1 MAGDP
6 YVIHT
11 LSTASILADMQLDL
25 ATLTAALLHDV
36 LEDTPTS
43 PEELSAAFGEDVLTL
58 VGGVTK
64 LGKLPFMSVEGYQA
78 ENLRKMFIVMARDI
92 RVVLIKLA
100 DRLHNMRTL
109 GALRRDKQERI
120 AKETLEIFA
129 PLAHR
134 LGIYQIKRDLEDL
147 SFRYLQ
153 PEVYSEI
160 RRKTK
165 KKLSQMEEI
174 IRKGIET
181 LESRLAKEG
190 IPCKIKG
197 RAKHYYSIYEKMQR
211 KKLSMDELYD
221 ILANNKRIVFF
232 NIRYNKFIS

>member
-1 MAGDP
+1 
-6 YVIHT
+6 
-11 LSTASILADMQLDL
+11 
-25 ATLTAALLHDV
+25 
-36 LEDTPTS
+36 
-43 PEELSAAFGEDVLTL
+43 
-58 VGGVTK
+58 
-64 LGKLPFMSVEGYQA
+64 
-78 ENLRKMFIVMARDI
+78 MFIVMARDI

-165 KKLSQMEEI
+165 KKLPQMEEI

-221 ILANNKRIVFF
+221 ILAIRVLVEDVSTYYAVLGIVH
-232 NIRYNKFIS
+232 SQ

>member
-1 MAGDP
+1 M
-6 YVIHT
+6 
-11 LSTASILADMQLDL
+11 
-25 ATLTAALLHDV
+25 
-36 LEDTPTS
+36 
-43 PEELSAAFGEDVLTL
+43 
-58 VGGVTK
+58 TK

-165 KKLSQMEEI
+165 KKLPQMEEI

-221 ILANNKRIVFF
+221 ILAIRVLVEDVSTCYAVLGIVHSLWVPIPGQFDDYIATPKSNMYQF
-232 NIRYNKFIS
+232 QMHGFHLSKVKYLWTH

>member
-1 MAGDP
+1 
-6 YVIHT
+6 
-11 LSTASILADMQLDL
+11 
-25 ATLTAALLHDV
+25 
-36 LEDTPTS
+36 
-43 PEELSAAFGEDVLTL
+43 
-58 VGGVTK
+58 
-64 LGKLPFMSVEGYQA
+64 MSVEGYQA

-120 AKETLEIFA
+120 AKETLKIFA

-165 KKLSQMEEI
+165 KKLPQMEEI

-190 IPCKIKG
+190 IPCKIKDHLLF
-197 RAKHYYSIYEKMQR
+197 RCMK
-211 KKLSMDELYD
+211 
-221 ILANNKRIVFF
+221 
-232 NIRYNKFIS
+232 

>member
-1 MAGDP
+1 ME
-6 YVIHT
+6 I
-11 LSTASILADMQLDL
+11 
-25 ATLTAALLHDV
+25 
-36 LEDTPTS
+36 
-43 PEELSAAFGEDVLTL
+43 
-58 VGGVTK
+58 GVTI
-64 LGKLPFMSVEGYQA
+64 F
-78 ENLRKMFIVMARDI
+78 
-92 RVVLIKLA
+92 
-100 DRLHNMRTL
+100 NMLQHVQISHRY
-109 GALRRDKQERI
+109 
-120 AKETLEIFA
+120 LEIFA

-165 KKLSQMEEI
+165 KKLPQMEEI

-221 ILANNKRIVFF
+221 ILA
-232 NIRYNKFIS
+232 IRVLVEDD